1 MKLRSFVAVAL
12 VVTASTA
19 GSAAAQSSSGV
30 GISSVRGITLGVSAT
45 ASGID
50 TDGYQFHPHN
60 GGGLSVTLGYGV
72 GDAVSLFVR
81 GTTAY
86 QHAHYD
92 AGARY
97 SFGAQSPR
105 LRPYLEGAFTYTAS
119 QERNFDLRG
128 PALTAGAGLEYFL
141 SRSVSLDAGFSYV
154 QGRYTAG
161 EGTREI
167 HDLQGS
173 FRSGRFSVGLK
184 LRP

>member
-1 MKLRSFVAVAL
+1 MQLRSFVAVLL
-12 VVTASTA
+12 VLTASAA
-19 GSAAAQSSSGV
+19 GSAAAQSGGV
-30 GISSVRGITLGVSAT
+30 GVSSVRGITLGVGVA

-50 TDGYQFHPHN
+50 AEGAHFDPHN

-72 GDAVSLFVR
+72 GEAVTLFAR
-81 GTTAY
+81 GSAAY

-97 SFGAQSPR
+97 SFGGTQFR
-105 LRPYLEGAFTYTAS
+105 LRPYVEGAFTYTAS
-119 QERNFDLRG
+119 RERTLDVRG

-141 SRSVSLDAGFSYV
+141 ARHVSLDAGFSYV

-167 HDLQGS
+167 PDLGEA
-173 FRSGRFSVGLK
+173 FRSGRFTVGLK